1 MSEKQQYNQLIQDVS
16 QMKSNDPAVLE
27 IQAEE
32 KRA

>member
-1 MSEKQQYNQLIQDVS
+1 MSERQQYNQLIQDVS

-27 IQAEE
+27 IKPEE